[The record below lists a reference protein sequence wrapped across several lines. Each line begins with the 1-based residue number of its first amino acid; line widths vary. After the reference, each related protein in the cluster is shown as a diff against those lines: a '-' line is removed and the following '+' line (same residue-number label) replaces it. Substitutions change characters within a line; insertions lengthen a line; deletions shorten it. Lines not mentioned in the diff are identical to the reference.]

1 MLEGFTIKKTS
12 LNSSIQGTEVA
23 DESLIVDQT
32 DFKIDNEV
40 ARASLVDDSYWRQLD
55 VDSEN
60 GTVCSY

>member
-40 ARASLVDDSYWRQLD
+40 ARASLVDDSYWR
-55 VDSEN
+55 
-60 GTVCSY
+60 